1 MDVRSQSSRSRILFE
16 SALHDYQTQTGTTLA
31 DHPLAGKLKSCD
43 SVESV
48 TAMLQEQAQG
58 FSNIRGGDRKIMEL
72 LVRIASAL
80 HALSAGAALG
90 EVIDLV
96 R

>member
-1 MDVRSQSSRSRILFE
+1 M
-16 SALHDYQTQTGTTLA
+16 LA

-58 FSNIRGGDRKIMEL
+58 FSNIQGGDRKIMEL

-80 HALSAGAALG
+80 HALSASAALG